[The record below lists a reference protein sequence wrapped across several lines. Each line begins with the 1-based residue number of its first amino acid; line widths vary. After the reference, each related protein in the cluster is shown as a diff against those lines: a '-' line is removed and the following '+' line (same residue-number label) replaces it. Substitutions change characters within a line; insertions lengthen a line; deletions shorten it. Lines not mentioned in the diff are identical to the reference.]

1 MKEVFCVCCYGSICG
16 VEEVNKVTN
25 FEILTISI
33 DQKFDIFMWLRGL
46 RYLENSLSWPF
57 AVGFVISSMVSVLT
71 ILKILYHLVERM
83 STCAII
89 CVSSLFYLI
98 FFTGM
103 LLIKHDLTDEQ
114 SRNGT
119 NKYLYIDICFVIS
132 EIFVVWDVV
141 LPRRM
146 NFEISFNGRIALL
159 LLQCLRMAL
168 INLVN

>member
-1 MKEVFCVCCYGSICG
+1 
-16 VEEVNKVTN
+16 
-25 FEILTISI
+25 
-33 DQKFDIFMWLRGL
+33 
-46 RYLENSLSWPF
+46 
-57 AVGFVISSMVSVLT
+57 MVSVLT

-89 CVSSLFYLI
+89 CSLFYLI
-98 FFTGM
+98 CFTGM
-103 LLIKHDLTDEQ
+103 LLIKLDLTDEQ

-141 LPRRM
+141 LPKRM
-146 NFEISFNGRIALL
+146 NYEISFNGRIALL
-159 LLQCLRMAL
+159 LLQCLHMAL

>member
-1 MKEVFCVCCYGSICG
+1 
-16 VEEVNKVTN
+16 
-25 FEILTISI
+25 
-33 DQKFDIFMWLRGL
+33 
-46 RYLENSLSWPF
+46 
-57 AVGFVISSMVSVLT
+57 MVSVLT
-71 ILKILYHLVERM
+71 ILIILYHLVERM
-83 STCAII
+83 STYAII
-89 CVSSLFYLI
+89 CVSSLFYLVC
-98 FFTGM
+98 FTGM
-103 LLIKHDLTDEQ
+103 LLIKLDLTDEQ

-119 NKYLYIDICFVIS
+119 NKYLYTDICFVIS

>member
-1 MKEVFCVCCYGSICG
+1 
-16 VEEVNKVTN
+16 
-25 FEILTISI
+25 
-33 DQKFDIFMWLRGL
+33 
-46 RYLENSLSWPF
+46 
-57 AVGFVISSMVSVLT
+57 MVSVLT
-71 ILKILYHLVERM
+71 ILIILYHLVERM

-89 CVSSLFYLI
+89 CVSTLFYLVC
-98 FFTGM
+98 FTGM
-103 LLIKHDLTDEQ
+103 LLIKLDLTDEQ

>member
-1 MKEVFCVCCYGSICG
+1 
-16 VEEVNKVTN
+16 
-25 FEILTISI
+25 
-33 DQKFDIFMWLRGL
+33 
-46 RYLENSLSWPF
+46 
-57 AVGFVISSMVSVLT
+57 MVSVLT

-89 CVSSLFYLI
+89 YVSSLFYPI
-98 FFTGM
+98 CFIGM